1 MTTVLAPIEF
11 DAPLLN
17 PSPTG
22 LHSATTFTEET
33 GAPRWL
39 AAGVRIR
46 VHNFGG
52 EQSFGLWDTDWCL
65 NPDQLSSDEE
75 TGLKTGVRPEF
86 LDAFEQLTVWSSDQ
100 TQCGDLSAAS
110 QAARA
115 RGPDAA
121 PG

>member
-1 MTTVLAPIEF
+1 MTTVLAPIEL
-11 DAPLLN
+11 DAPPLN

-22 LHSATTFTEET
+22 LYSATTFTEET

-65 NPDQLSSDEE
+65 NPDQLSSDE
-75 TGLKTGVRPEF
+75 GHC
-86 LDAFEQLTVWSSDQ
+86 QLEVVW
-100 TQCGDLSAAS
+100 TFC
-110 QAARA
+110 
-115 RGPDAA
+115 
-121 PG
+121 